1 MITFQS
7 KRARRLTTP
16 LTIIFLVFITL
27 LCGCFQPSTKFNPRK
42 AIFFNPVTNETNRIY
57 GRILNRTG
65 LDIHHLDQIELIVG
79 LKDLEGNLG
88 ENYSL
93 SLSVVYIEF
102 GGSSKT
108 TINLSQILDINL
120 ITNKSGIAR
129 TSFTYNQYTWPKS
142 SYTTGGYFN
151 ISCSKLD
158 NNTVISDTFNF
169 RYYHSELT
177 RNSSTQIG
185 LMAIY
190 TIEMMNLLEEALNLD
205 SVNNSYEEI
214 VFTRP
219 DLLYL
224 IINKSLIDYF
234 DSLMSAPRIEFIYK
248 AWSIEIEGD
257 NLSYSSMNAIW
268 GDYMNYELPEPLTTE
283 NWHFT
288 GLISQLNL
296 TEGWVV
302 LQYLSYYSFA
312 GPLLTSWWDI
322 YQLALLSTEL
332 QLLWLTSFLCYVYT

>member
-1 MITFQS
+1 MIINRS
-7 KRARRLTTP
+7 RRFVFP
-16 LTIIFLVFITL
+16 LIIIFLILVTL
-27 LCGCFQPSTKFNPRK
+27 LCGCYQPSTKFDPKK
-42 AIFFNPVTNETNRIY
+42 AIFFNPVTNEINRIY
-57 GRILNRTG
+57 EKNLNRTG
-65 LDIHHLDQIELIVG
+65 LDIHHLDQVELIVG

-88 ENYSL
+88 ENYTL
-93 SLSVVYIEF
+93 SLNVVYIEF

-129 TSFTYNQYTWPKS
+129 TSFTYNQYIWPKS
-142 SYTTGGYFN
+142 PYTTGGHFN
-151 ISCSKLD
+151 ISCSKLN
-158 NNTVISDTFNF
+158 NNTAISDTFNF

-185 LMAIY
+185 LTAIH
-190 TIEMMNLLEEALNLD
+190 TIEMMNLLEEALNLGGI
-205 SVNNSYEEI
+205 NNSYEEI

-234 DSLMSAPRIEFIYK
+234 GSLLSAPRIEFIYK
-248 AWSIEIEGD
+248 AWATEVED
-257 NLSYSSMNAIW
+257 VNLSYSNLNTIW
-268 GDYMNYELPEPLTTE
+268 EDHINYELPESLISE

-296 TEGWVV
+296 TEGWLV

-312 GPLLTSWWDI
+312 DPLNIYSWGI
-322 YQLALLSTEL
+322 YQLAILSTDS
-332 QLLWLTSFLCYVYT
+332 QLLWLTSFLYHFYT